1 METIDL
7 DLEETNELSFKLRIE
22 GETSGAVIARLYCES
37 PDGVMHAFLG
47 NFQGDPGTV
56 SFKLAGTNRFLNEGL
71 HPAWVEVVVE
81 NKQFVPAKF
90 NINFKKEI
98 SVEFESLQEVKKTAP
113 VSVSAVSVKKTVS
126 TPTKQITPPAPL
138 SVAKTSPLRE
148 HIAKKTATGIA
159 DQEMEEVAR
168 SVMSRLISKDFG
180 GKDRK

>member
-98 SVEFESLQEVKKTAP
+98 SVQFESLQEVKKAAP

-126 TPTKQITPPAPL
+126 TPTKPISHTPA
-138 SVAKTSPLRE
+138 SATKTSPLRE

-180 GKDRK
+180 GKDHK